1 MSLKSLDLNLFQTF
15 EAIYD
20 RGNLTQAAQILNI
33 TQPAVSNALHR
44 LRENL
49 DDPLFI
55 HAGRKMN
62 PTPMAQKMIG
72 PVRQALRLLET
83 SIEPEDKF
91 NPATSERTLRLGI
104 GDIGETILLPPLVD
118 VLQKEAP
125 MMKIQA
131 LQVPRRSMPKK
142 LALGQVDVAIDIPQ
156 LTSSEL
162 MYSDLMSDR
171 QVCVVGL
178 NHPLAKTKSLS
189 LEQYLAMSHILVSSR
204 ARGGGIVDIELGRLG
219 STRKIAIRLQHYQA
233 AFHML
238 QSTDYSLTAPLQLT
252 RMYPCHAFELPL
264 TVPNLEFRLYWH
276 RSSDQVLSNQWLRQQ
291 ILSAAGVS

>member
-1 MSLKSLDLNLFQTF
+1 MSLKTLDLNLFQTF

-33 TQPAVSNALHR
+33 TQPAVSNALQR
-44 LRENL
+44 LRQKL

-91 NPATSERTLRLGI
+91 NPAVSERTLRLGI

-118 VLQKEAP
+118 SLQKKAP

-131 LQVPRRSMPKK
+131 LQIPRRSMSRK
-142 LALGQVDVAIDIPQ
+142 LALGEVDVAVDIPQ
-156 LTSSEL
+156 LTAPEL
-162 MYSDLMSDR
+162 MYCDLMSDR

-178 NHPLAKTKSLS
+178 DHPLCSRKSLT
-189 LEQYLAMSHILVSSR
+189 LEEYLEMSHILVSSR
-204 ARGGGIVDIELGRLG
+204 ARGGGLVDIELGRLG
-219 STRKIAIRLQHYQA
+219 PARKIAIRLQHYQA

-238 QSTDYSLTAPLQLT
+238 QSTDFSLTTPLQLA
-252 RMYPCHAFELPL
+252 RMYPCYVFEMPL
-264 TVPNLEFRLYWH
+264 QVPSLEFRLYWH
-276 RSSDQVLSNQWLRQQ
+276 RSSDQVPANQWLRQQ
-291 ILSAAGVS
+291 ILEAADAS